1 MYRLLIP
8 LVFLFWACGNQ
19 GSEFSQSEEVAYAT
33 QEMADQASPELRA
46 MSDTQDPATP
56 LPATERRLIRTAELR
71 MQVPQLDTA
80 TRQLTTLV
88 SDRGGFIAT
97 SEFTNSSYQLTQN
110 LTVRV
115 PADQFATLLTELA
128 QLGNKP
134 DYQRINTLD
143 VTETWV
149 DLESRLATK
158 RAVRER
164 YLEVLRN
171 RAQTAEDILNAE
183 DKIRVV
189 TEEIEAQE
197 ARLRALKDR
206 VAYSTIEV
214 ELYQQKQV
222 EELPEDPYR
231 VSFWHQVGRAFGD
244 GWSLVKGGVVFL
256 ITIWPLWIVLPVF
269 LYAWRRWRN
278 GRRSS

>member
-1 MYRLLIP
+1 MIRFLIP
-8 LVFLFWACGNQ
+8 LCCLYWSCNGVNSEQ
-19 GSEFSQSEEVAYAT
+19 GAATEATYASEELA
-33 QEMADQASPELRA
+33 ADASIELAPPRTA
-46 MSDTQDPATP
+46 EPPAPPPPSDPQPS
-56 LPATERRLIRTAELR
+56 ERRLVRTAELR
-71 MQVPQLDTA
+71 LQVPDLDTA
-80 TRQLTTLV
+80 ARRLTTLV
-88 SDRGGFIAT
+88 ADQGGFIAN

-110 LTVRV
+110 LTIRV
-115 PADQFATLLTELA
+115 PADRFSTLLDALA
-128 QLGNKP
+128 QLGKKP

-183 DKIRVV
+183 DKIRVI

-197 ARLRALKDR
+197 ARLRSLRDR
-206 VAYSTIEV
+206 VTYSTIEV

-222 EELPEDPYR
+222 EALPEDPYR
-231 VSFWHQVGRAFGD
+231 ISFWHQVGRAFGD
-244 GWSLVKGGVVFL
+244 GWDLVKNLFLFL
-256 ITIWPLWIVLPVF
+256 IAVWPLWLLLPLVVF
-269 LYAWRRWRN
+269 GWRRWR
-278 GRRSS
+278 R